1 MRLRFPCILSKQ
13 RTEEGKKIR
22 RLYRNDV
29 GVPYQLV
36 KGYAPRT
43 DGCCNTIATFTTD
56 NNIIYLNDMRTRP
69 EYKPNPTKEDLRDYF
84 APRVAVR
91 KMVPKEAGRLMGLSD
106 REIELIQA
114 YPFKS
119 YEEKGRW
126 EATATKKE
134 RNKMK
139 RQMIAKTSQF
149 KLFGNSI
156 VVQVLEALFFKLFID
171 TSNPN
176 KKPTIR
182 EYTIFDYC

>member
-1 MRLRFPCILSKQ
+1 MNRKFSSLIKPLLSTCTVASRGRGQNNLQRFECRADRCTNTLTSVDKDNYLLTIDNLNMRPK
-13 RTEEGKKIR
+13 
-22 RLYRNDV
+22 
-29 GVPYQLV
+29 
-36 KGYAPRT
+36 
-43 DGCCNTIATFTTD
+43 
-56 NNIIYLNDMRTRP
+56 
-69 EYKPNPTKEDLRDYF
+69 YKPNPTKEDLRDYY

-91 KMVPKEAGRLMGLSD
+91 KMVPKEAGRLMGLND

-126 EATATKKE
+126 EANATKKE

-156 VVQVLEALFFKLFID
+156 DVKTLTHIFRTMFISGQPENIVIQPSLFDL
-171 TSNPN
+171 
-176 KKPTIR
+176 
-182 EYTIFDYC
+182 